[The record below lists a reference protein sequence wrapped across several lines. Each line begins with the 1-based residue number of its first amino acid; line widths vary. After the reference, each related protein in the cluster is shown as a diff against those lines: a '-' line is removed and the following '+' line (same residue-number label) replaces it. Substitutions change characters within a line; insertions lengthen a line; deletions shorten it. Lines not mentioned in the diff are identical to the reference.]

1 MIQHIH
7 SIVIFHYN
15 ICFVK
20 RIDMRLAWLLSEE
33 HSGAFFS
40 PQGFWRGV
48 MARYCRRGL
57 LLHEIRQSFAY
68 AKSVAQRSRARRRAC
83 PIL

>member
-7 SIVIFHYN
+7 STVIFHYN

-33 HSGAFFS
+33 HSGGFFS
-40 PQGFWRGV
+40 PQGFGGALWLATV
-48 MARYCRRGL
+48 DVGL
-57 LLHEIRQSFAY
+57 LLHEVRQSFAY
-68 AKSVAQRSRARRRAC
+68 AKSPAELRLC
-83 PIL
+83 EIC